1 MFLSEPARVGQ
12 TRRFRKGFT
21 TTQKS
26 KLAVCAKFKS
36 MIETGRLTINSRNLI
51 SELKNFV
58 ALAGSFKAK
67 PGETDDL
74 VLSMMLAIRMT
85 QVLQSFDPAIDNQL
99 KDSIDDMIAPM
110 PFIMVS

>member
-1 MFLSEPARVGQ
+1 
-12 TRRFRKGFT
+12 
-21 TTQKS
+21 
-26 KLAVCAKFKS
+26 